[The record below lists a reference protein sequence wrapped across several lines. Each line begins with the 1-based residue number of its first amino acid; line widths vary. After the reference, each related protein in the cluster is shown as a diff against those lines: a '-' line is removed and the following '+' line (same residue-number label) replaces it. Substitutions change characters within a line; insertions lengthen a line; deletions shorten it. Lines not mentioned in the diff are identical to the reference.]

1 MYTILFQ
8 RLGERDSL
16 SIGVRVKVVL
26 LVTLV
31 RSKVIVLYGL

>member
-8 RLGERDSL
+8 RLVERDSL
-16 SIGVRVKVVL
+16 SIGARVKVVL